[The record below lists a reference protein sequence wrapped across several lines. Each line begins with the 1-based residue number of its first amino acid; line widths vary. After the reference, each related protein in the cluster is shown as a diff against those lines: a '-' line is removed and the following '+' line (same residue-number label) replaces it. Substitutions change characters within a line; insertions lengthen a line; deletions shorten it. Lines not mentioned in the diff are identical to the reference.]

1 MTASTPAGELIS
13 SGDSTILAF
22 RRELAHP
29 IDDAWRALTDPEL
42 TSAWIGPWSGDP
54 STGTFELVMPAEG
67 DGPAQNVTIVECDEP
82 SSLIVQTPGPG
93 DGWRLEVRLCEGD
106 VDSAGTPSTI
116 LRFTQPLD
124 DPASAADI
132 GPGWHFYL
140 DRYEAVLDGRS
151 VDMDW
156 DADYYPALKDRY
168 TVE

>member
-1 MTASTPAGELIS
+1 MTATTPAGELLRC
-13 SGDSTILAF
+13 GTTTILSF

-29 IDDAWRALTDPEL
+29 IDEAWRTLTAPDR
-42 TSAWIGPWSGDP
+42 TAAWIGPWSGDP
-54 STGTFELVMPAEG
+54 ASGTIELTMSAEG
-67 DGPAQNVTIVECDEP
+67 DGPPQTVTVVECDEP
-82 SSLIVQTPGPG
+82 QSLILETPGPG
-93 DGWRLEVRLCEGD
+93 GGWRLEVRLCEGN
-106 VDSAGTPSTI
+106 VDASGEPTTT

-140 DRYEAVLDGRS
+140 DRYEAVLDGRA

-156 DADYYPALKDRY
+156 DSGYYPALKDRY